1 MAGSRPP
8 GEKRHDEDTLNASR
22 RLDVSKYDPFWEPP
36 PDERQ
41 AAWNKIAEAVEAYS
55 VSADASTLASL
66 LREEAIVHFYMA
78 EALERITDDPH
89 QKSRAIEIKRSE
101 AAQVE
106 PFPQRA
112 VISEANYEQIREL
125 VETGR
130 RESVWE
136 AFHTNPSL
144 ASDLIAEDAKI
155 DQTLRQAADS
165 TLTFLLQAQARVQL
179 SMALALA
186 RIAEQP
192 QQKSRAI
199 EVLLDEAAQLTDRET
214 ICPALRSLKSFEPLA
229 VIPSL
234 IAFLGKARDGPVRDA
249 AFETF
254 EHLILHGFAA
264 YDSDPA
270 AARRGRD
277 LTLRFFV
284 AILGAAALDEPERVM
299 VAGIVLRCAEILG
312 SGLDAVIGRMAQLSN
327 VTVEEMGLRICGRV
341 LASPDSHAAKRAEA
355 VGWVLRHLSGEHA
368 GIPIGAFA
376 SQSSAAP
383 TSEGSVESPRVPI
396 HPSLTDTPSPE
407 QTSPVRMDTSQE
419 VSPGPTAAPSLNLDL
434 SSHQFTTN
442 GEGNGFSP
450 ARSDAIP
457 TGVHTDQL
465 DLSSVSFS
473 FTTEDPA
480 VLRTRMLLVSQPA
493 SEDLSPLDVFK
504 HGLALLKLIHKH
516 QRLFQGDVQAF
527 LDRLHTT
534 DLTEFSIP
542 QKKELAGVFNAVK
555 RDSGLDLLHEDART
569 DGGNPTPITN
579 LLIDIPNE
587 RSKGSVRVWS
597 GRKSIYTGRMWP
609 SIIANVPVEPES
621 PLSSPED

>member
-1 MAGSRPP
+1 M
-8 GEKRHDEDTLNASR
+8 
-22 RLDVSKYDPFWEPP
+22 
-36 PDERQ
+36 
-41 AAWNKIAEAVEAYS
+41 
-55 VSADASTLASL
+55 
-66 LREEAIVHFYMA
+66 
-78 EALERITDDPH
+78 
-89 QKSRAIEIKRSE
+89 
-101 AAQVE
+101 
-106 PFPQRA
+106 
-112 VISEANYEQIREL
+112 
-125 VETGR
+125 
-130 RESVWE
+130 WE

-199 EVLLDEAAQLTDRET
+199 EILLDEAAQLTDRET

-229 VIPSL
+229 VIPGL

-270 AARRGRD
+270 AARQGRD

-312 SGLDAVIGRMAQLSN
+312 SGLDAVIGRMTQLSN

-341 LASPDSHAAKRAEA
+341 LASPESHAAERAEA

-368 GIPIGAFA
+368 GIPICAFA

-383 TSEGSVESPRVPI
+383 TSEGSVESPRVLI
-396 HPSLTDTPSPE
+396 HPSLTGTPSPR
-407 QTSPVRMDTSQE
+407 QTPLVSHMDVSQGG
-419 VSPGPTAAPSLNLDL
+419 STAAPSPELEV
-434 SSHQFTTN
+434 SSHLITMN
-442 GEGNGFSP
+442 GGGDGFSP
-450 ARSDAIP
+450 ARSDGIT

-465 DLSSVSFS
+465 DLASLSFS
-473 FTTEDPA
+473 FTTEDPT
-480 VLRTRMLLVSQPA
+480 VLRTRMLLVSEPD
-493 SEDLSPLDVFK
+493 EDLSQLDVFE
-504 HGLALLKLIHKH
+504 HGKQVLKRIQQRIRQWPQSSIHDA
-516 QRLFQGDVQAF
+516 QQY
-527 LDRLHTT
+527 LDRL
-534 DLTEFSIP
+534 
-542 QKKELAGVFNAVK
+542 KEIGFADYSAHQRREVADTVK
-555 RDSGLDLLHEDART
+555 RLAKVDGLTLQCREASSKAWKK
-569 DGGNPTPITN
+569 ITN
-579 LLIDIPNE
+579 VRCNVSND
-587 RSKGSVRVWS
+587 RSKGTFRVSS
-597 GRKSIYTGRMWP
+597 GSDVVTTDTPRSHFPQLRAVSQAEGEATQAD
-609 SIIANVPVEPES
+609 SNPEI
-621 PLSSPED
+621 